1 MRSHDDDGP
10 ETAREREGR
19 EADEARAC
27 PNGTCDAGRCGAEC
41 GDDDSDTAADVRAR
55 DRDIAASVR

>member
-19 EADEARAC
+19 EADEARDADD
-27 PNGTCDAGRCGAEC
+27 CD
-41 GDDDSDTAADVRAR
+41 GDEDSDAAADWRAR
-55 DRDIAASVR
+55 DRDIAASVRLGATAVR